1 MKRTVAISAV
11 PVVLITVAALG
22 LWWGTDHHFYTKFE
36 VVKQVEVEVDPEDPL
51 AQAGFYDGETVEK
64 TVRRDEF
71 HLGLLP
77 TPRGLFDKH
86 VISVVSIVFPAWLL
100 GGATLI
106 CLRRRTNRQLHVS
119 ASPTSANVGGQ

>member
-1 MKRTVAISAV
+1 MKRTVVMTAI

-22 LWWGTDHHFYTKFE
+22 LWWGTDRHFYTKFE
-36 VVKQVEVEVDPEDPL
+36 VVTQVEVEIDPEDPL

-106 CLRRRTNRQLHVS
+106 RLRRRTNRQLPVG
-119 ASPTSANVGGQ
+119 ASPSSANSQG